1 MSRSSQGAGDTLA
14 PQASSGGA
22 SDHQQQQQQQH
33 PQQRSGSGDGSGG
46 DDGGSGAGASDGA
59 ARRAGSAGGKANPAI
74 VSETL
79 ARAHA
84 QEIDRQF
91 GLRAL
96 TVAFAP
102 PKAPKRRGAP
112 KLGSSRPRA
121 AATRGGGKKR
131 GKRGKGHAGG
141 PSAADPES
149 AEARPQSRSSG
160 AKSAGSG
167 SSPTAGRARGGTRD
181 ADPFGTPGSAAHSSG
196 GGRGPSSRGRNVT
209 FGAAG
214 DGTDSGGSGRR
225 KKRGGERGP
234 TPLGVSDGT
243 PSGSGTESGSTDSD
257 EDIVGLSREDSSR
270 GLSYRKLS
278 SSRGIRPS
286 LSASNLLGSGKG
298 GSSGQQP
305 AALSDDDSDDG
316 DDGSATAV
324 DFLSGDP
331 IVERKPRLVSETW
344 VGLFGFWFLFL
355 IFFCYIF

>member
-22 SDHQQQQQQQH
+22 SDHQQQQQQQQQ
-33 PQQRSGSGDGSGG
+33 QQRSGSGDGSGG

-59 ARRAGSAGGKANPAI
+59 ARRAGSAGGKAI

-141 PSAADPES
+141 PS
-149 AEARPQSRSSG
+149 
-160 AKSAGSG
+160 
-167 SSPTAGRARGGTRD
+167 
-181 ADPFGTPGSAAHSSG
+181 
-196 GGRGPSSRGRNVT
+196 V
-209 FGAAG
+209 AG